1 MIITKLISGLGNQL
15 FQYAIGRLQSI
26 KHNVPLKLDLSFY
39 EDQNLRK
46 YSLHNFNIKAE
57 IATHEEIDKLTKKY
71 KTNSLSRYLYHKF
84 EDYIP
89 LKHISHYREKK
100 WYVYDEK
107 IFHITSPCYIDGYW
121 QNYRYFENLPPQILE
136 DLTIKGVKNDYAK
149 SLLHEILQNP
159 LSVSLH
165 IRRGDYI
172 SDINTKNYMGVMPI
186 SYYIDAISIIKS
198 SISNPTFYIF
208 SDDIKWAKQNI
219 IVEASLIFVEENEDY
234 EDLELMSACKHQI
247 IANSSFS
254 WWAAYLNSDKN
265 KIVVSPKNWVVSDN
279 INKYIEIQLPAWQK
293 I

>member
-1 MIITKLISGLGNQL
+1 
-15 FQYAIGRLQSI
+15 
-26 KHNVPLKLDLSFY
+26 
-39 EDQNLRK
+39 
-46 YSLHNFNIKAE
+46 
-57 IATHEEIDKLTKKY
+57 
-71 KTNSLSRYLYHKF
+71 
-84 EDYIP
+84 
-89 LKHISHYREKK
+89 
-100 WYVYDEK
+100 
-107 IFHITSPCYIDGYW
+107 
-121 QNYRYFENLPPQILE
+121 
-136 DLTIKGVKNDYAK
+136 
-149 SLLHEILQNP
+149 
-159 LSVSLH
+159 
-165 IRRGDYI
+165 
-172 SDINTKNYMGVMPI
+172 MPI

-198 SISNPTFYIF
+198 SILNPTFYIF